1 MMMMLLYLGR
11 RRRRRNDAGDEDSRK
26 VSLVC
31 GVWCAEECCMQ
42 CSEESRV
49 MKNKK

>member
-1 MMMMLLYLGR
+1 MMLLYLGR

-31 GVWCAEECCMQ
+31 RVWCAGEFV
-42 CSEESRV
+42 CSAA
-49 MKNKK
+49 KKAE